1 MNLLTRLII
10 ENYKKK
16 YKSDSKIVV
25 SNVEE
30 LCGIFQKRCAS
41 AQRLLQQI
49 IFISKM
55 LCVSTTLTATNN
67 TLLKNVV
74 RQHNVLI
81 SPCGD

>member
-16 YKSDSKIVV
+16 YNSDSKIVV

-49 IFISKM
+49 ILS
-55 LCVSTTLTATNN
+55 
-67 TLLKNVV
+67 
-74 RQHNVLI
+74 
-81 SPCGD
+81 

>member
-16 YKSDSKIVV
+16 YNSDSKIVV

-30 LCGIFQKRCAS
+30 LCGIFQKCCAS
-41 AQRLLQQI
+41 AQRL
-49 IFISKM
+49 
-55 LCVSTTLTATNN
+55 
-67 TLLKNVV
+67 
-74 RQHNVLI
+74 

>member
-1 MNLLTRLII
+1 MNLLTRLIL

-16 YKSDSKIVV
+16 NNSDSKIVV

-49 IFISKM
+49 NI
-55 LCVSTTLTATNN
+55 
-67 TLLKNVV
+67 LLKKLC
-74 RQHNVLI
+74 RRHNVLI